1 VSPTLADPDAKQA
14 LDKLHDK
21 PLNFDLSEREGFT
34 PEAGWYVDD
43 YCQPLPSG
51 SWDVARRL
59 MADYAF
65 ADPSIVRAIY
75 HPESPLDGRDMLL
88 EIRFLGLRFKVGVR
102 VGGVR
107 DETVAIDGRDV
118 RIWGWNYRTLS
129 GHFEMGQ
136 MDYELWHWLDSGEI
150 EFRIHAF
157 SRPAS
162 IRNPIVRLGF
172 RLFGRREQLRFA
184 RNACS
189 RMAQLVEASLRDE
202 PVARPEIPVAP
213 AP

>member
-1 VSPTLADPDAKQA
+1 MTPTLSDPAAKRA
-14 LDKLHDK
+14 LDELHDK
-21 PLNFDLSEREGFT
+21 PLNFDLSRRESYT
-34 PEAGWYVDD
+34 PENGWHMDD

-51 SWDVARRL
+51 SRDAAKRL
-59 MADYAF
+59 MTDYAF

-75 HPESPLDGRDMLL
+75 QPKSPLDGRDMLL

-107 DETVAIDGRDV
+107 DETVSVDDRSV

-136 MDYELWHWLDSGEI
+136 MDYELWEWAESGRL

-172 RLFGRREQLRFA
+172 RIFGRREQVRFA

-189 RMAQLVEASLRDE
+189 RMARLVEASLRDE
-202 PVARPEIPVAP
+202 QVGAPDIPVARA
-213 AP
+213 

>member
-1 VSPTLADPDAKQA
+1 VTPTLADPAAKRA
-14 LDKLHDK
+14 LDELHDK
-21 PLNFDLSEREGFT
+21 PLNFDLSSRESYT
-34 PEAGWYVDD
+34 PENGWHVDD
-43 YCQPLPSG
+43 YGQPLPSG
-51 SWDVARRL
+51 SWGAAKRL
-59 MADYAF
+59 MSAYAF

-75 HPESPLDGRDMLL
+75 QPESPLDGRDMLL
-88 EIRFLGLRFKVGVR
+88 EIRFLGLRFKAGVR

-107 DETVAIDGRDV
+107 DETVSIDGSSV

-129 GHFEMGQ
+129 GHLEMGQ
-136 MDYELWHWLDSGEI
+136 MDYELWEWTESGRL

-172 RLFGRREQLRFA
+172 RIFGRREQIRFA

-189 RMAQLVEASLRDE
+189 RMARLVEASLRDE
-202 PVARPEIPVAP
+202 QVGAPDIPVGRA
-213 AP
+213 